1 MSAEQ
6 TNTAAPYCLWSP
18 RSDASGAPPVAI
30 NEEISRR
37 LDFRARENL
46 KAEFRAW
53 ERRQTAEL
61 ADPSTP
67 PSRPPSTWKS
77 RAVSGTKDQPVTMS
91 DGLLHR
97 IGDEDT
103 GCTSTLMETRTGAFM
118 ARVEATLQNICRDET
133 GQFETAEETRERRER
148 EERLNAQGIVICD
161 ALERQGVKGYREDG
175 WQLWVM
181 GVHSH
186 EITEIPAYRRICL
199 NPYVA
204 HRLRLKYLN
213 WLQYFAQGRENA
225 LRFWTF
231 TTGKRVLIH
240 RLEARIKWLHR
251 RLLELNAEPWMK
263 SAGVRIIFRATE
275 FGTLEPKKRTQE
287 NDGETGGG
295 LEGNGAGRWYHPHA
309 HCIVW
314 LSKGKLSPVLWSGLL
329 EKVWRFWGHNW
340 DEGSSIKNM
349 REAVK
354 YVVKPGDMV
363 KLAENC
369 PAELARLQKV
379 LFRKKL
385 VQPMDELALEMRA
398 AKEPGLR
405 PALRWVDCG
414 AKCVQRWKLEADA
427 NKNRLARGSEGS
439 GLYSSAENRPGIVAD
454 SHQLTELTN
463 TQAEQ
468 YMKRDRYGVK
478 YSRDESGNWIR
489 SDDTPAIC
497 RIMARCSPAYN
508 SRGIKEGRVVVCG
521 SSFDVRA
528 VLKHPLVRRMV
539 SATAAAYAAGIVE
552 QEATARGADRVRS
565 IRVHTG
571 TPTVPHDDGGEAPWD
586 YEEAFEPALLE
597 SLAAFSGG
605 N

>member
-1 MSAEQ
+1 MI
-6 TNTAAPYCLWSP
+6 
-18 RSDASGAPPVAI
+18 RSDASPYVYDEV
-30 NEEISRR
+30 NDEIGRR
-37 LDFRARENL
+37 LHFRAMQNWE
-46 KAEFRAW
+46 AEKRAW

-231 TTGKRVLIH
+231 TTGKRVMIH
-240 RLEARIKWLHR
+240 RLEARLKWLHR
-251 RLLELNAEPWMK
+251 RISELNAEPWMK

-275 FGTLEPKKRTQE
+275 FGSLEPKKRGPE
-287 NDGETGGG
+287 NDGETGGA
-295 LEGNGAGRWYHPHA
+295 LEGSGAARWYHPHA

-314 LSKGKLSPVLWSGLL
+314 LSKGPLPRWQWSALL
-329 EKVWRFWGHNW
+329 EKVWKFWGHNW
-340 DEGSSIKNM
+340 DEGASIKNM

-363 KLAENC
+363 KLAESC

-439 GLYSSAENRPGIVAD
+439 GLMASDGS
-454 SHQLTELTN
+454 TELTN
-463 TQAEQ
+463 TKAEQ
-468 YMKRDRYGVK
+468 HMKRDRYGMK
-478 YSRDESGNWIR
+478 YAQDESGKWIR
-489 SDDTPAIC
+489 ADDTPAIC

-508 SRGIKEGRVVVCG
+508 SRGLKEGRVVVCG

-571 TPTVPHDDGGEAPWD
+571 TPTVPHDDGGEPPFEYA
-586 YEEAFEPALLE
+586 EAFEPALLE
-597 SLAAFSGG
+597 SLAAFSAG